1 MVRTWLGRL
10 IRSAIGARGHL
21 LVNPDFHWGVS
32 AFADI
37 RRLARSQGWQVQQVV
52 DVGAHFGE
60 WAETALNAFPDARV
74 TSFEPFPESFREL
87 QSRHAGN
94 SRLQA
99 VNVAAS
105 NQQAELQFYLYENSC
120 LNSLT
125 NRSAWTVK
133 ADWNST
139 ASITVPAVRLDKW
152 CQQAGVS
159 QVDVLK
165 VDTEGFDLQVLEGAA
180 ELLQRR
186 GVKFVYVEFND
197 LQPGDQVTGGALL
210 PIDDYLRP
218 FGFRFINT
226 YLDNVG
232 TQGQLFVTSNALFML
247 QP

>member
-1 MVRTWLGRL
+1 M
-10 IRSAIGARGHL
+10 
-21 LVNPDFHWGVS
+21 NPDFHWGVS

-37 RRLARSQGWQVQQVV
+37 RRLARSQMWKVQQIV
-52 DVGAHFGE
+52 DVGAHYGE
-60 WAETALNAFPDARV
+60 WAGTALAAFPDARLI
-74 TSFEPFPESFREL
+74 SFEPFPESFREL
-87 QSRHAGN
+87 QSRYADN

-105 NQQAELQFYLYENSC
+105 NRQAEQQFHLYENSC

-125 NRSAWTVK
+125 DKSSWTVK
-133 ADWNST
+133 ADWNSM
-139 ASITVPAVRLDKW
+139 ASIPVQTVRLDEW
-152 CQQAGVS
+152 CQQAGIA
-159 QVDVLK
+159 QVDLLK

-180 ELLQRR
+180 GLLQRR

-197 LQPGDQVTGGALL
+197 LQPSNSATGGALL
-210 PIDDYLRP
+210 PIDTFLRP

-232 TQGQLFVTSNALFML
+232 THGPLFITSNALFML